1 MTVSRTA
8 SSQADL
14 TRLTPHT
21 RRGRDIW
28 RALIAI
34 AVLVTALVGLPL
46 LLIETGGSPLPS
58 GVLSLSQVGDRLLRP
73 DSGRLLLNL
82 LLWVAW
88 FGWACF
94 ALTVVAEVVAQLRN
108 RATPRLAGLGSAQ
121 RLAGRL
127 VAAAILVLPSHPV
140 TFAVTP
146 ASVTLAA
153 PAQTPPAASP
163 PVADAAPAAAPAR
176 HFPSKTYVV
185 RPPRDGLRDSLWS
198 IAERHLG
205 DPLRWREIADLN
217 RGRTQPDGRRLEDPH
232 WIYPG
237 WRLLMPL
244 DATGLPAAGQP
255 PSPSPTAG
263 RSQRVG
269 APHVGRPTP
278 DQLSGRES
286 APTAP
291 AAAPPVA
298 NREPEPNRRPPSSLG
313 EDRAR
318 HAAATP
324 DDGVPLGALAG
335 GGALL
340 VAGFLAALARLRIR
354 QRRRRPSGARMSR
367 PNPELAE
374 HEVRLRVL
382 AEPDDREFLD
392 FALRSLSHLRSQTGP
407 DRPGSHP
414 PEIHAALLR
423 PDSLDLILANP
434 DTDPPSPYTASG
446 AGHVW
451 SVTKSAELPVNRS
464 NAGDS
469 LAPYPALV
477 PIGHIE
483 DALVLI
489 DVEGVGSVAISGDQV
504 AAREVLHWVAAE
516 LALGNWSDYLH
527 ATCVGLPR
535 ELRRLD
541 SERLSIAER
550 LDGGLLAQLGHHTF
564 RNVLSSR
571 ASGAGEA
578 IMPELL
584 LLATAPDEEY
594 SAQLLAI
601 TGGDQRTGVGVVVAG
616 DWAQAAWNL
625 HVTGDGGMTVPGI
638 GATVIANRLDEAVQD
653 VLVGLLSSADLPAEA
668 TVPSDQPAPTSS
680 DGDAPLPTQPRIASG
695 LAVQTAEVND
705 HRALDQLDDRV
716 AAWFDDSRA
725 DISRVRIMGP
735 VQVTAPGTIDPNRM
749 TVCTELVTY
758 MATHGKRVDDPAK
771 LDMALWPERAV
782 SVKTRTQAVVRAR
795 AWLGTAADGEP
806 RLSKGYRGEFHL
818 GPSVLL
824 DWDLFRAL
832 AERGMAAGPDGA
844 EDLATAL
851 RLIRGKPFER
861 IPEHRYAWVAETF
874 LEQDIPVAVIDVA
887 HRLAGLLRDAGDV
900 KGARDAARTA
910 QTVDRYDE
918 RPWRDLLEAEHALGN
933 TRTVQSLIS
942 DLQTTLEVDVED
954 ELDPETNEVIARVL
968 PSRRN
973 AS

>member
-21 RRGRDIW
+21 RHGRDIW
-28 RALIAI
+28 RALTAI

-46 LLIETGGSPLPS
+46 LLIETGGSPQPS
-58 GVLSLSQVGDRLLRP
+58 GVPSLTQVGDRLLRP
-73 DSGRLLLNL
+73 DSGALLLDL

-88 FGWACF
+88 LGWACF
-94 ALTVVAEVVAQLRN
+94 AVSVVAEVVAQLRN

-146 ASVTLAA
+146 AAVALAS
-153 PAQTPPAASP
+153 PEPTPPAASP
-163 PVADAAPAAAPAR
+163 PVADAVPAAAPAR

-185 RPPRDGLRDSLWS
+185 RPPRDGHRDSLWS
-198 IAERHLG
+198 IAECHLG

-237 WRLLMPL
+237 WRLLMPP
-244 DATGLPAAGQP
+244 DSTGLPAAGQP
-255 PSPSPTAG
+255 PSPSATAG
-263 RSQRVG
+263 RGQRVG

-278 DQLSGRES
+278 GHLSDRES

-291 AAAPPVA
+291 AAVPPVA
-298 NREPEPNRRPPSSLG
+298 KREPEPNKRPPSSLG
-313 EDRAR
+313 EDSAR

-354 QRRRRPSGARMSR
+354 QRRRRPSGVRMSR
-367 PNPELAE
+367 PNRELAE

-392 FALRSLSHLRSQTGP
+392 LALRSLSYLRSQTGP
-407 DRPGSHP
+407 DQPSGHP

-423 PDSLDLILANP
+423 PDSLDLILASP
-434 DTDPPSPYTASG
+434 DTDPPSPYTASD

-477 PIGHIE
+477 PIGHTE

-489 DVEGVGSVAISGDQV
+489 DVEGVGGVAITGDQV
-504 AAREVLHWVAAE
+504 AARQVLHWVAAE

-535 ELRRLD
+535 ELSRLD
-541 SERLSIAER
+541 SERLSFADSLDER
-550 LDGGLLAQLGHHTF
+550 FLAQLEHHTF
-564 RNVLSSR
+564 SGVLSSR
-571 ASGAGEA
+571 TSAEGEA

-584 LLATAPDEEY
+584 LLATAPDQEQ
-594 SAQLLAI
+594 AARLRAI
-601 TGGDQRTGVGVVVAG
+601 TTREQRTGVGVLVAD
-616 DWAQAAWNL
+616 DWPQAAWQL
-625 HVTGDGGMTVPGI
+625 DLSADGRVSVPGI
-638 GATVIANRLDEAVQD
+638 GATVMANRLDDVVRD
-653 VLVGLLSSADLPAEA
+653 VLVGLLSSADLPAKEA
-668 TVPSDQPAPTSS
+668 APPTQSGTTSTTEDDS
-680 DGDAPLPTQPRIASG
+680 PLATQPRIDSDTAE
-695 LAVQTAEVND
+695 QTARVK
-705 HRALDQLDDRV
+705 HRPLEHLDDKV
-716 AAWFDDSRA
+716 AAWFDDSRV
-725 DISRVRIMGP
+725 DIARVRIMGP
-735 VQVTAPGTIDPNRM
+735 VQVTAPGTIEPNRM

-758 MATHGKRVDDPAK
+758 MATHGKRIEDPAK

-795 AWLGTAADGEP
+795 TWLGTDADDEP

-824 DWDLFRAL
+824 DWDLFQEL
-832 AERGMAAGPDGA
+832 AKRGMAAGPEEAD
-844 EDLATAL
+844 DLAAAL
-851 RLIRGKPFER
+851 RLVRGKPFEK

-887 HRLAGLLRDAGDV
+887 HRLAELLRRAGDV
-900 KGARDAARTA
+900 RGARDAARTA

-942 DLQTTLEVDVED
+942 DLETTLEVDVDD
-954 ELDPETNEVIARVL
+954 ELDPETNEVIARVF
-968 PSRRN
+968 PRRRN